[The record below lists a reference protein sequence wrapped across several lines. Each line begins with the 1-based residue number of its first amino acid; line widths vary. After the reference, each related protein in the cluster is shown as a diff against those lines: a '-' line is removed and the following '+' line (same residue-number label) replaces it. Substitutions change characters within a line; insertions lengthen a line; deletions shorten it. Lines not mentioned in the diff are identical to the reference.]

1 MNNYQNQTPPPV
13 LRNHHQHQQ
22 LQQQQ
27 QQQQLHH
34 NNHHFSSTAIAAAT
48 VAIPSTIQLTPSH
61 QLHQHHHGHHL
72 QQPTNHAMMQQHHQ
86 QQQQHHFTTPA
97 APLPPL
103 PPTPQSLTA
112 VAANATTTTSAA
124 LSSSA
129 AAQTKLATPQQQPQP
144 LISNS
149 LAIRQEIQRF
159 ESVHPSI
166 YAIYDLIDLLPITD
180 AQIAQQIRD
189 HVVCIED
196 SFVNSQEWT
205 ISRSVPDLR
214 LGIVGSLNSGKSA
227 LVHRYLTG
235 SYMQE
240 ESPEGGRFKKEVF
253 IDGQSYLLLIRD
265 EGGAPE
271 MQFAAWVDA
280 VIFVFSLENESSFN
294 TVYNYYTKMA
304 HFRNGQEIP
313 MILVGTQDAI
323 SERNPRVIDDS
334 RARKLANDLK
344 RCSYYET
351 CATYGLN
358 VERVFQ
364 DACQKILSQRLPL
377 PANVTSRP
385 TTPQGTRLGIASY
398 HHNSQNGTN
407 TNGFA
412 SSNPSSNSMQTSGAG
427 GGAAGNLTL
436 PHRHHVLS
444 SSTHHIPMRMSADF
458 VHGEQQ
464 HSLPPTGN
472 AQKLWQQQQPQ
483 ETQHVQLRS
492 HHNRERDYN
501 LTNENNN
508 ITKYNPQGSNSQ
520 NSSASEQLAPLSLV
534 PLREKDS
541 NLAVSGKDLPT
552 PTSTPTASRKSRRR
566 SNLFIPSSSKKGE
579 KEMKNGELGS
589 GRSIPIKQGYLYK
602 RSSKSLNKEWKK
614 KYVTLCDDGRLTY
627 HPSLH
632 DYMDD
637 VHGKEIPLQYVT
649 VKVPGQKP
657 RGSKSIITNSALTT
671 SMLSTNNAFEPLKES
686 AVKSNSSQ
694 QTSGD
699 EGIAMSNSNSQTFI
713 AGTTENSQRELLAV
727 NASNK
732 LEAQTPNVKK
742 RHRRMKSSS
751 VKSNEI
757 DDSDGYEF
765 YIVSLDSKQW
775 HFEAANSEERDE
787 WVAAIEQ
794 EIFKSLQTIEST
806 KLKPATTS
814 ELASMVTIRTRVPG
828 NGYCVDCDAPNPEW
842 ASLNLGV
849 LMCIEC
855 SGIHRNLGSHIS
867 KVRSLGL
874 DDWPAGHLSVMLAIG
889 NSLAN
894 SVWESNTRQRTKP
907 KPNSSREEKEAW
919 IRSKYEAK
927 EFLTQQNTNTNAT
940 PGQQLIEAVIR
951 SDMKSIVLILAN
963 ANTEVTNANVSPR
976 DVRTPLL
983 LACAIGNLAIAQL
996 LIWNGANI
1004 KHTDHEGRTCLAYA
1018 RAAQS
1023 LATAK
1028 SLKAAAAAAA
1038 NSQNASTSNTNSS
1051 MASNTS
1057 SSSSSVSNAT
1067 TTSTN
1072 SVSASNSC
1080 STANNSTTTN
1090 GGIPAPHY
1098 SVEETTALV
1107 ELLTGLGCPE
1117 SAPLTAS
1124 GTLPRRRD
1132 TLGTPYEKTVSGV
1145 I

>member
-1 MNNYQNQTPPPV
+1 MLAVKNFFLPE
-13 LRNHHQHQQ
+13 R
-22 LQQQQ
+22 
-27 QQQQLHH
+27 
-34 NNHHFSSTAIAAAT
+34 TAK
-48 VAIPSTIQLTPSH
+48 
-61 QLHQHHHGHHL
+61 
-72 QQPTNHAMMQQHHQ
+72 
-86 QQQQHHFTTPA
+86 
-97 APLPPL
+97 APE
-103 PPTPQSLTA
+103 TPQRFSRMPEAFLRSIRRRSLRVKRA
-112 VAANATTTTSAA
+112 
-124 LSSSA
+124 
-129 AAQTKLATPQQQPQP
+129 K
-144 LISNS
+144 S
-149 LAIRQEIQRF
+149 L
-159 ESVHPSI
+159 
-166 YAIYDLIDLLPITD
+166 
-180 AQIAQQIRD
+180 
-189 HVVCIED
+189 VVPDREKRKSD

-214 LGIVGSLNSGKSA
+214 LGIVGSLSSGKSA

-253 IDGQSYLLLIRD
+253 IDGHSYLLLIRD
-265 EGGAPE
+265 EGGPPE
-271 MQFAAWVDA
+271 MQFAAWIDA
-280 VIFVFSLENESSFN
+280 VIFVFSLENEASFN

-304 HFRNGQEIP
+304 HFRNGQDIP
-313 MILVGTQDAI
+313 MILVGTQDSI

-364 DACQKILSQRLPL
+364 DACQKILQQRLPL
-377 PANVTSRP
+377 PSSVSRP
-385 TTPQGTRLGIASY
+385 TTPQGTRLGIASF
-398 HHNSQNGTN
+398 HHNTN
-407 TNGFA
+407 HGGANNSNGFT
-412 SSNPSSNSMQTSGAG
+412 SSTSSVQGAVST
-427 GGAAGNLTL
+427 GNLTL

-444 SSTHHIPMRMSADF
+444 TSSHHIPMRMSADF
-458 VHGEQQ
+458 AHTEQQ
-464 HSLPPTGN
+464 HSLPPN
-472 AQKLWQQQQPQ
+472 QKVWHGHSQQLQ
-483 ETQHVQLRS
+483 
-492 HHNRERDYN
+492 REHAIM
-501 LTNENNN
+501 NENNN
-508 ITKYNPQGSNSQ
+508 ITKFNPAQHATQSHQQTQQQPNSMQ
-520 NSSASEQLAPLSLV
+520 QSTTENLAPLSLV
-534 PLREKDS
+534 PLRESKDNS
-541 NLAVSGKDLPT
+541 SGGGSKELPT
-552 PTSTPTASRKSRRR
+552 PTSTPTTSRKSRRR
-566 SNLFIPSSSKKGE
+566 SNLFIPSSKKGE
-579 KEMKNGELGS
+579 KDMKNGELGS

-671 SMLSTNNAFEPLKES
+671 SMLSNGKGQHQQQQNGLSEGIGCLSLVKDNKKLTEKVLLTAFDTLREP
-686 AVKSNSSQ
+686 VKSNSSQ

-713 AGTTENSQRELLAV
+713 GSDSQQQQQRELLSV
-727 NASNK
+727 NAANK
-732 LEAQTPNVKK
+732 LESQTPNVKK

-765 YIVSLDSKQW
+765 FIVSLDSKQW

-794 EIFKSLQTIEST
+794 EIFKSLQSIEST
-806 KLKPATTS
+806 KMKPATTS
-814 ELASMVTIRTRVPG
+814 ELAAMVAIRTRVAG
-828 NGYCVDCDAPNPEW
+828 NGNCVDCNAPGPEW

-874 DDWPAGHLSVMLAIG
+874 DDWPPGHLNVMLAIG

-894 SVWESNTRQRTKP
+894 SVWEANTRQRTKP
-907 KPNSSREEKEAW
+907 KPNSAREEKEAW

-927 EFLTQQNTNTNAT
+927 EFLAMCNSNTNAT

-951 SDMKSIVLILAN
+951 SDMKSIVLILATAGN
-963 ANTEVTNANVSPR
+963 REVTNANVSSR

-1004 KHTDHEGRTCLAYA
+1004 KHTDQEGRTCLAYA

-1028 SLKAAAAAAA
+1028 SLKAAAAATAA
-1038 NSQNASTSNTNSS
+1038 AQPHNTNTNSS
-1051 MASNTS
+1051 SASNASSTS
-1057 SSSSSVSNAT
+1057 SSSATATASVSATGSLSATNTTSSNSNAT
-1067 TTSTN
+1067 AN
-1072 SVSASNSC
+1072 SISSN
-1080 STANNSTTTN
+1080 
-1090 GGIPAPHY
+1090 GIPAPQY

>member
-1 MNNYQNQTPPPV
+1 MLAVKNFFLPE
-13 LRNHHQHQQ
+13 R
-22 LQQQQ
+22 
-27 QQQQLHH
+27 
-34 NNHHFSSTAIAAAT
+34 AK
-48 VAIPSTIQLTPSH
+48 
-61 QLHQHHHGHHL
+61 
-72 QQPTNHAMMQQHHQ
+72 
-86 QQQQHHFTTPA
+86 
-97 APLPPL
+97 APD
-103 PPTPQSLTA
+103 TPQRFSRMPEVFLRSIRRRSLRVKRA
-112 VAANATTTTSAA
+112 
-124 LSSSA
+124 
-129 AAQTKLATPQQQPQP
+129 K
-144 LISNS
+144 S
-149 LAIRQEIQRF
+149 L
-159 ESVHPSI
+159 
-166 YAIYDLIDLLPITD
+166 
-180 AQIAQQIRD
+180 
-189 HVVCIED
+189 VVSDREKRKSD

-304 HFRNGQEIP
+304 HFRNGQELP

-334 RARKLANDLK
+334 RARKLAADLK

-398 HHNSQNGTN
+398 HHGSSSTAQNGTN
-407 TNGFA
+407 ANGF
-412 SSNPSSNSMQTSGAG
+412 SPSSSTIPNNTSANSQGVVASNS
-427 GGAAGNLTL
+427 NLSL

-444 SSTHHIPMRMSADF
+444 SSTHHIPMRISADF
-458 VHGEQQ
+458 VHNEQQQ
-464 HSLPPTGN
+464 HSLPPPGN
-472 AQKLWQQQQPQ
+472 SQKVWQSQQQQAQPDQ
-483 ETQHVQLRS
+483 CVQHVQLRE
-492 HHNRERDYN
+492 HHRNRDRDFSLSN
-501 LTNENNN
+501 DNNN
-508 ITKYNPQGSNSQ
+508 VTKYNPGVQ
-520 NSSASEQLAPLSLV
+520 NSSNGGGNGGSNNLHSEQLAPLSLV
-534 PLREKDS
+534 PLRDKDTNPGS
-541 NLAVSGKDLPT
+541 GGKDLPT

-579 KEMKNGELGS
+579 KDLKNGELGS

-637 VHGKEIPLQYVT
+637 IHGKEIPLQYVT

-671 SMLSTNNAFEPLKES
+671 SMLSTNNAFETLKEPG
-686 AVKSNSSQ
+686 VKSNSSQ

-713 AGTTENSQRELLAV
+713 AGSVESSQRELLSV

-732 LEAQTPNVKK
+732 LDSQTPNVKK

-794 EIFKSLQTIEST
+794 EIFKSLQSIEST
-806 KLKPATTS
+806 KMKPATTS

-828 NGYCVDCDAPNPEW
+828 NGFCVDCDAPNPEW

-874 DDWPAGHLSVMLAIG
+874 DDWPPGHLSVMLAIG

-894 SVWESNTRQRTKP
+894 SVWESNTRQRQKP
-907 KPNSSREEKEAW
+907 KPNSSREEKEVW
-919 IRSKYEAK
+919 IRSKYELK
-927 EFLTQQNTNTNAT
+927 EFLPPSGGLNAT

-951 SDMKSIVLILAN
+951 SDMKSIVLVLAN
-963 ANTEVTNANVSPR
+963 ATADVTNASVSPR

-1018 RAAQS
+1018 KAAQS

-1028 SLKAAAAAAA
+1028 SLKAAAVAAAA
-1038 NSQNASTSNTNSS
+1038 VAASNATSNNSS
-1051 MASNTS
+1051 ASNTS
-1057 SSSSSVSNAT
+1057 SSSSSVSNASSSATISNT
-1067 TTSTN
+1067 TTN
-1072 SVSASNSC
+1072 SSMGGPPPVSGSS
-1080 STANNSTTTN
+1080 SSTN

-1107 ELLTGLGCPE
+1107 ELLTGLGCPD

>member
-1 MNNYQNQTPPPV
+1 MLAVKNFFLPERTK
-13 LRNHHQHQQ
+13 
-22 LQQQQ
+22 
-27 QQQQLHH
+27 
-34 NNHHFSSTAIAAAT
+34 
-48 VAIPSTIQLTPSH
+48 
-61 QLHQHHHGHHL
+61 
-72 QQPTNHAMMQQHHQ
+72 
-86 QQQQHHFTTPA
+86 
-97 APLPPL
+97 APD
-103 PPTPQSLTA
+103 TPQRFSRMPEAFLRSIRRRSLRVKRA
-112 VAANATTTTSAA
+112 
-124 LSSSA
+124 
-129 AAQTKLATPQQQPQP
+129 K
-144 LISNS
+144 S
-149 LAIRQEIQRF
+149 L
-159 ESVHPSI
+159 
-166 YAIYDLIDLLPITD
+166 
-180 AQIAQQIRD
+180 
-189 HVVCIED
+189 VVPDREKRKSD

>member
-1 MNNYQNQTPPPV
+1 MLAVKNFFLPERTK
-13 LRNHHQHQQ
+13 
-22 LQQQQ
+22 
-27 QQQQLHH
+27 
-34 NNHHFSSTAIAAAT
+34 
-48 VAIPSTIQLTPSH
+48 
-61 QLHQHHHGHHL
+61 
-72 QQPTNHAMMQQHHQ
+72 
-86 QQQQHHFTTPA
+86 
-97 APLPPL
+97 APD
-103 PPTPQSLTA
+103 TPQRFSRMPEAFLRSIRRRSLRVKRA
-112 VAANATTTTSAA
+112 
-124 LSSSA
+124 
-129 AAQTKLATPQQQPQP
+129 K
-144 LISNS
+144 S
-149 LAIRQEIQRF
+149 L
-159 ESVHPSI
+159 
-166 YAIYDLIDLLPITD
+166 
-180 AQIAQQIRD
+180 
-189 HVVCIED
+189 VVPDREKRKSD

-377 PANVTSRP
+377 PAAVVTSRP

-398 HHNSQNGTN
+398 HHNNSSNGSTTN
-407 TNGFA
+407 ANGF
-412 SSNPSSNSMQTSGAG
+412 SSTNSSSNSMQSGGGSSGASACASSG
-427 GGAAGNLTL
+427 AGNLTL

-464 HSLPPTGN
+464 HSLPPTAN
-472 AQKLWQQQQPQ
+472 TSSQAQKIWQQQHQQ
-483 ETQHVQLRS
+483 QQQDTQQVQLRS
-492 HHNRERDYN
+492 HHNRDREYA

-508 ITKYNPQGSNSQ
+508 VTKYNSQGSGI
-520 NSSASEQLAPLSLV
+520 SSVTAEQLAPLSLV

-541 NLAVSGKDLPT
+541 NMGVGGKDLPT

-579 KEMKNGELGS
+579 KDMKNGELGS

-671 SMLSTNNAFEPLKES
+671 SMLSTNNVFEPLKES

-699 EGIAMSNSNSQTFI
+699 EGIAMSNSNSQTFL
-713 AGTTENSQRELLAV
+713 AVSGENAQRELLAV

-794 EIFKSLQTIEST
+794 EIFKSLQSIEST

-828 NGYCVDCDAPNPEW
+828 NGFCVDCDAPNPDW

-855 SGIHRNLGSHIS
+855 SGVHRQLGSHIS

-894 SVWESNTRQRTKP
+894 SVWEANTRQKSKP
-907 KPNSSREEKEAW
+907 KPNTSREEKEAW

-927 EFLTQQNTNTNAT
+927 EFLPTPNTNTNAT

-951 SDMKSIVLILAN
+951 SDIKSIILILAN
-963 ANTEVTNANVSPR
+963 ATPEVTNANVSPR

-983 LACAIGNLAIAQL
+983 LACAIGNLAISQL

-1028 SLKAAAAAAA
+1028 SLKAAAAK
-1038 NSQNASTSNTNSS
+1038 ASTSNNSS
-1051 MASNTS
+1051 SLASNTS
-1057 SSSSSVSNAT
+1057 SSSSSTAQSTSTNTNSASNNAVHAGAAAAGQSSSSS
-1067 TTSTN
+1067 TTST
-1072 SVSASNSC
+1072 A
-1080 STANNSTTTN
+1080 N

-1098 SVEETTALV
+1098 CVEETTSLV